1 MKGTTMKIT
10 VDPARC
16 QGYAN
21 CVAAA
26 PDAFD
31 IDDVT
36 GKAVLLRTEGDP
48 GEIREAA
55 RSCPVAAISVEG

>member
-1 MKGTTMKIT
+1 MKIT
-10 VDPARC
+10 IDLARC

-26 PDAFD
+26 PDALD

-36 GKAVLLRTEGDP
+36 GKAVLLDGEADP
-48 GEIREAA
+48 AEIREAA
-55 RSCPVAAISVEG
+55 RSCPVAAIGLED